1 MDLSSLLHEVE
12 LNVEAVSPV
21 GPWSQDSPGWGGDAV
36 SKWWLA
42 LPHPSHRSHACLRMV
57 AEQGQVE
64 IYSQVLNALCYCL
77 IDFKLCLLGNT
88 PLRTCYIR
96 LEMFF
101 PNAALW
107 LINPLCTAESLR
119 VCIWNWGCSSI
130 SAHHS
135 QQWLS
140 IPMAEAGETVWHV
153 LSSAVNH
160 HAMQRWSLNGKD
172 QPSQPKRLP
181 ASHLGEMVESLSE
194 DLGNRPL
201 LFSASSQKYSVQK
214 GVLAVP
220 SWDLY
225 GRRETTHPSSA
236 PAAYST
242 VCAVLS
248 CLHL

>member
-1 MDLSSLLHEVE
+1 MNLKTGARLAWVCSSLRYCFHWDEALGTFWAQQTCRDTGKQWLEHCVQSVAGMDLSSLLDEVE

-21 GPWSQDSPGWGGDAV
+21 SPWSQDSPGWGGDAV

-42 LPHPSHRSHACLRMV
+42 LPHPSCRSYACLRMV
-57 AEQGQVE
+57 AEQGQME

-107 LINPLCTAESLR
+107 LVNPLCTAESLR
-119 VCIWNWGCSSI
+119 VCIWNWSCSSI
-130 SAHHS
+130 SLHHS

-140 IPMAEAGETVWHV
+140 IPMAYAGMMVWHM

-160 HAMQRWSLNGKD
+160 
-172 QPSQPKRLP
+172 
-181 ASHLGEMVESLSE
+181 
-194 DLGNRPL
+194 
-201 LFSASSQKYSVQK
+201 
-214 GVLAVP
+214 AV
-220 SWDLY
+220 
-225 GRRETTHPSSA
+225 
-236 PAAYST
+236 
-242 VCAVLS
+242 
-248 CLHL
+248 